1 MYIIGMAKLVASV
14 CTGLRAR
21 IEDGVRTLASNTT
34 NKRIGLSPDTEV
46 AVIGAGVGGIAA
58 GCQLRRAGID
68 DFVILDRRNDF
79 SGTWL
84 ANTYPGVAL
93 DVPSTSYEFTFAPNR
108 WSRVFAPG
116 AEVREYCQRVAREHG
131 LYERARFGTAVSRE
145 VWDDENGF
153 WTLHLDGG
161 ETLTAR
167 YVLNATGFFLEP
179 RSNSGIP
186 DVEKYAGKL
195 MLSAGWDHDYDLAGK
210 RVAVIGTGA
219 SSMQIVPSIA
229 AQVAHLD
236 VYQRT
241 ATWCFPKPD
250 FAFGRIGRRLMRSQR
265 FHAFAY
271 MANWYVYQAIVV
283 AGERLPKRIAIRGLI
298 GLERALRAVYRAYL
312 RIQVTDPEARRA
324 LVPRHGIMANMPT
337 FGRGFLQSFS
347 RANATLVT
355 TPIERFTERGIRTTD
370 DTERAYDMIVL
381 ATGFNVASDPEAFPL
396 GTVLGRDGFDL
407 GEFYR
412 ANGMQAYAGVTIP
425 RLPNR
430 WFLYGP
436 YGWNGV
442 TWVSMMENSALHAA
456 RVIAEA
462 RASGELIVE
471 VTQAAHDGWH
481 RQMVDSPFTQVAEE
495 YLVEHQFKRHNVRS
509 YFFNDRGEAPILRPS
524 RGFRNS
530 LWDHSERFD
539 PRADYAFRTA
549 PTSSAASAVTST
561 NGKRSKRVTV
571 PAESAQPID

>member
-1 MYIIGMAKLVASV
+1 M
-14 CTGLRAR
+14 
-21 IEDGVRTLASNTT
+21 ASNTR
-34 NKRIGLSPDTEV
+34 KRAGAVPDVEA

-68 DFVILDRRNDF
+68 DFVILDRRSDF
-79 SGTWL
+79 SGTWI

-116 AEVREYCQRVAREHG
+116 DEVREYCQRVAREHG
-131 LYERARFGTAVSRE
+131 LYDRARFGVSVERE

-153 WTLHLDGG
+153 WTLHLTGG

-186 DVEKYAGKL
+186 DVDRYTGKV
-195 MLSAGWDHDYDLAGK
+195 MLSAGWDHSYDYRGK

-219 SSMQIVPSIA
+219 SSMQIVPSIVPDV
-229 AQVAHLD
+229 AQLD

-250 FAFGRIGRRLMRSQR
+250 FAFGRIGRRLMRSPR
-265 FHAFAY
+265 FHTAAY

-283 AGERLPKRIAIRGLI
+283 GAERLPKRAAMALI
-298 GLERALRAVYRAYL
+298 TGLESVLRVAYGL
-312 RIQVTDPEARRA
+312 YLKVQVTDRDARRA
-324 LVPRHGIMANMPT
+324 LVPRHGLMANMPT
-337 FGRGFLQSFS
+337 FGRGFLQTFS
-347 RANATLVT
+347 RDNGTLVT
-355 TPIERFTERGIRTTD
+355 TPIERFTETGIRTTD
-370 DTERAYDMIVL
+370 GVNRDYDMVVL
-381 ATGFNVASDPEAFPL
+381 ATGFNVASDPEAFPI
-396 GTVLGRDGFDL
+396 GAVRGRDGFDL

-425 RLPNR
+425 KLPNR

-442 TWVSMMENSALHAA
+442 TWVSMMESSALHAA
-456 RVIAEA
+456 RVIAAA
-462 RASGELIVE
+462 RDQGAQVAE
-471 VTQAAHDGWH
+471 VTQRAHDGWH
-481 RQMVDSPFTQVAEE
+481 EMMTSSPFTQVAQE
-495 YLVEHQFKRHNVRS
+495 YLVERQFKRHQVRS

-524 RGFRNS
+524 RGFRDS

-539 PRADYAFRTA
+539 PEQDYTFRSVSGTAAAD
-549 PTSSAASAVTST
+549 SVDGGS
-561 NGKRSKRVTV
+561 GTV
-571 PAESAQPID
+571 PEPARAAAE

>member
-1 MYIIGMAKLVASV
+1 M
-14 CTGLRAR
+14 
-21 IEDGVRTLASNTT
+21 
-34 NKRIGLSPDTEV
+34 PDVEA

-68 DFVILDRRNDF
+68 DFVILDRRSDF
-79 SGTWL
+79 SGTWI

-116 AEVREYCQRVAREHG
+116 DEVREYCQRVAREHG
-131 LYERARFGTAVSRE
+131 LYDRARFGTSVERE

-153 WTLHLDGG
+153 WTLHLTGG

-186 DVEKYAGKL
+186 DVERYTGKV
-195 MLSAGWDHDYDLAGK
+195 MISAGWDHSYDYRGK

-229 AQVAHLD
+229 PDVAQLD

-250 FAFGRIGRRLMRSQR
+250 FAFGRIGQRLMRSPR
-265 FHAFAY
+265 FHTLAY
-271 MANWYVYQAIVV
+271 MANWYVYQALVV
-283 AGERLPKRIAIRGLI
+283 GAERIPKWAAMALI
-298 GLERALRAVYRAYL
+298 TGLETVLRAAYSL
-312 RIQVTDPEARRA
+312 YLKIQVTDREARRA
-324 LVPRHGIMANMPT
+324 LVPKHGLMANMPT
-337 FGRGFLQSFS
+337 FGRGFLQTFS
-347 RANATLVT
+347 RENGTLLT
-355 TPIERFTERGIRTTD
+355 TPIERFTETGIRTTD
-370 DTERAYDMIVL
+370 GVNRDYDMVVL
-381 ATGFNVASDPEAFPL
+381 ATGFNVASDPEAFPV
-396 GTVLGRDGFDL
+396 GAVTGRDGFDL

-425 RLPNR
+425 KLPNR

-442 TWVSMMENSALHAA
+442 TWVSMMESSALHAA
-456 RVIAEA
+456 RVIAAA
-462 RASGELIVE
+462 RDQGTQVAE
-471 VTQAAHDGWH
+471 VTQRAHDVWH
-481 RQMVDSPFTQVAEE
+481 EMMIDSPFTQVAQE
-495 YLVEHQFKRHNVRS
+495 YLVERQFKRHHVRS

-524 RGFRNS
+524 RGFRDS
-530 LWDHSERFD
+530 LWDHSECFD
-539 PRADYAFRTA
+539 PRQDYTFRA
-549 PTSSAASAVTST
+549 VSISAAVDSAASS
-561 NGKRSKRVTV
+561 NGASPEPVRAAR
-571 PAESAQPID
+571 E